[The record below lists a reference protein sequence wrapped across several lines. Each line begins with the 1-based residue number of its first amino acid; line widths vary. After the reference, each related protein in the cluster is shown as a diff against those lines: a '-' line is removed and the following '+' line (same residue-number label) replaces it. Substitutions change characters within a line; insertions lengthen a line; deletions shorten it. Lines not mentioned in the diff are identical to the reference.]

1 MVKGISSLI
10 NVMGM
15 KINDNATNGYSGVQP
30 TQCKQGWTQYE
41 VGPSN
46 ANDMDTIVKLGL
58 IEPLG
63 IMQNMILCFLTLI
76 LKTYIP

>member
-1 MVKGISSLI
+1 
-10 NVMGM
+10 MGM
-15 KINDNATNGYSGVQP
+15 KINHNATNGYNGVQP
-30 TQCKQGWTQYE
+30 NQCKQGWTQYE

-46 ANDMDTIVKLGL
+46 VNDMDTIVKLGL